1 MAPLKTVSSQDACR
15 RVQRPVV
22 TAAAEPK
29 REDFELRAAQAWTRA
44 ASMECFLL
52 TSRRNH
58 FLAVGV
64 IGRNDVS
71 NKSVAPCIPAPIV
84 KIPDVLKSVSIIL
97 WLPLTSH
104 RLRSTSGGS
113 TSQPPAVC
121 RGQVLP
127 RVCRATMPL
136 QPPAV
141 CGAKVLP
148 RV

>member
-1 MAPLKTVSSQDACR
+1 MLPRLGHEQLPWND
-15 RVQRPVV
+15 
-22 TAAAEPK
+22 
-29 REDFELRAAQAWTRA
+29 
-44 ASMECFLL
+44 FLL

-84 KIPDVLKSVSIIL
+84 KIPDVLKSVSIML

-121 RGQVLP
+121 KAQVLP
-127 RVCRATMPL
+127 RVCRVTMPL

-148 RV
+148 RVRWVTIAVPLPQLPRV

>member
-1 MAPLKTVSSQDACR
+1 M
-15 RVQRPVV
+15 
-22 TAAAEPK
+22 
-29 REDFELRAAQAWTRA
+29 
-44 ASMECFLL
+44 
-52 TSRRNH
+52 
-58 FLAVGV
+58 GV
-64 IGRNDVS
+64 IGHNDVS

-104 RLRSTSGGS
+104 RLRRTSGGRPMYGS
-113 TSQPPAVC
+113 TRAC
-121 RGQVLP
+121 RVQVLP
-127 RVCRATMPL
+127 RVCRVQVLPRVCRVQVLPRMCRVTMPL